1 LESGCVS
8 DVALAPQHI
17 VGIRP
22 HMAQALERIKSLALD
37 SVRSPHTR
45 RAYDRVLSEFLAWC
59 LATGAE
65 GFTKATVQSYRS
77 DLEARGLSASAVNV
91 QLAAVRKLATEAAD
105 NGLLAPE
112 LAAGIARVPGAR
124 SEGPRA
130 GNWLTREQASGLL
143 ALPDLRTLKGKRDR
157 AILGLLLGCGLRR
170 DELVRLTIEEIQQ
183 REGRWVIVDILG
195 KGRRRRTI
203 PVPSWVKTWI
213 DEWTTAA
220 GLSEGCVF
228 RAINKGGRVVGD
240 GLTANIVWSIVRGY
254 AAEIGVPKLAPHDL
268 RRTCAKLCR
277 AAGGDLEQIQLLLG
291 HASIATTER
300 YLGCR
305 LDLTNA
311 VNDDLGLNV

>member
-1 LESGCVS
+1 MSSV
-8 DVALAPQHI
+8 VAVVPQHI
-17 VGIRP
+17 VALRP
-22 HMAQALERIKSLALD
+22 HLAAALDPIKNLVLD

-45 RAYDRVLSEFLAWC
+45 RSYDRALTEFLAWC
-59 LATGAE
+59 VATGVD
-65 GFTKATVQSYRS
+65 GFTKATVQSYRA
-77 DLEARGLSASAVNV
+77 EIERRGLSASAVNV
-91 QLAAVRKLATEAAD
+91 QLAAVRKLAAEAAD

-112 LAAGIARVPGAR
+112 LAAGIAKVPGAR

-130 GNWLTREQASGLL
+130 GNWLTREQASRLL
-143 ALPDLRTLKGKRDR
+143 AQPDSRTLKGERDR

-170 DELVRLTIEEIQQ
+170 DELVRLTVADIQQ

-203 PVPSWVKTWI
+203 PVPSWVKTWM
-213 DEWTTAA
+213 DEWMAAA
-220 GLSEGCVF
+220 GLTDGCVF
-228 RAINKGGRVVGD
+228 RAINKGGRVYGD

-254 AAEIGVPKLAPHDL
+254 AAEIGVPQLAPHDL

-300 YLGCR
+300 YLGSR
-305 LDLTNA
+305 LDLKDA
-311 VNDDLGLNV
+311 VNDDLGLEVPL

>member
-1 LESGCVS
+1 MSS
-8 DVALAPQHI
+8 VALVTQHNVVVRPQ
-17 VGIRP
+17 
-22 HMAQALERIKSLALD
+22 MAEALAVLKSLVLD
-37 SVRSPHTR
+37 SVRSSHTR
-45 RAYDRVLSEFLAWC
+45 RSYDRALSEFLAWC
-59 LATGAE
+59 VASGAD
-65 GFTKATVQSYRS
+65 GFTKATVQSYRTEI
-77 DLEARGLSASAVNV
+77 EARGLSASAVNV
-91 QLAAVRKLATEAAD
+91 QLAAVRKLAAEAAD

-112 LAAGIARVPGAR
+112 LAAGIAKVPGAR

-130 GNWLTREQASGLL
+130 GNWLTREQAIRLL
-143 ALPDLRTLKGKRDR
+143 ALPDPGTLKGKRDR
-157 AILGLLLGCGLRR
+157 GILGLLLGCGLRR

-203 PVPSWVKTWI
+203 PVPSWLKVWI
-213 DEWTTAA
+213 DEWMTAA
-220 GLSEGCVF
+220 GVMDGCVF
-228 RAINKGGRVVGD
+228 RAINKGARVYGE

-254 AAEIGVPKLAPHDL
+254 AADIGVPRLAPHDL

-300 YLGCR
+300 YLGSR

-311 VNDDLGLNV
+311 VNDDLGLT